1 MMARSSSRIALLLG
15 LVAFALTPAE
25 RAFACG
31 DYPVFS
37 VKTEEGG
44 EIGLYLP
51 EGQVAK
57 TPEWEPGQ
65 GEPPLPLTAAI
76 EAALRWA
83 KTKYAKFD
91 SVGIR
96 DVELRRTGCGS
107 EKRWYYI
114 FNFSVYLDGSALL
127 GWGSFAGVLM
137 DGTVVE
143 PRRQSTAN

>member
-1 MMARSSSRIALLLG
+1 MARRASRMGLLLG
-15 LVAFALTPAE
+15 LLAFVLAPAG

-51 EGQVAK
+51 AEQVAK

-65 GEPPLPLTAAI
+65 GDPPLALTGAI
-76 EAALRWA
+76 DAALQWA
-83 KTKYAKFD
+83 KTKYTKFD

-107 EKRWYYI
+107 DTKRWYYI
-114 FNFSVYLDGSALL
+114 FNFSLYLDGSALF
-127 GWGSFAGVLM
+127 GSGQFAAVLM

>member
-1 MMARSSSRIALLLG
+1 MGLLLG
-15 LVAFALTPAE
+15 LAALALALAD

-31 DYPVFS
+31 DYAVFS
-37 VKTEEGG
+37 VKTEEGA

-51 EGQVAK
+51 AEQVAK

-76 EAALRWA
+76 DAALQWA

-96 DVELRRTGCGS
+96 DVELRPASCGS
-107 EKRWYYI
+107 DSKRWYYI
-114 FNFSVYLDGSALL
+114 FNFSLYLDGSALF
-127 GWGSFAGVLM
+127 GSGQFAAVLM
-137 DGTVVE
+137 DGAVVE